1 MGKEQVKKALLCDLD
16 ERATRKHAQLWVVWV
31 IHDIT
36 NCVNKADYVHI
47 ANNFRVLSIASGVW
61 LRFYTIKLTIFFTII
76 GLTVLLYR
84 RILDPV
90 PDPVPEVAIVYVCE
104 ELNAPKRIWF
114 GFIILIALNSKQY
127 HA

>member
-1 MGKEQVKKALLCDLD
+1 M
-16 ERATRKHAQLWVVWV
+16 

-47 ANNFRVLSIASGVW
+47 ANNFRVLSIASGVR

-90 PDPVPEVAIVYVCE
+90 PDPVPEVAIIYVCE
-104 ELNAPKRIWF
+104 EFNTPKRI
-114 GFIILIALNSKQY
+114 
-127 HA
+127 